1 MACRKKVL
9 GVCVDFVVDS
19 VTNPG
24 RLIKNATG
32 INTTVSI
39 GGKRI
44 DLTPGTDNLVK
55 QARASLKDVKKQSS
69 ASLADLKKAGRQAE
83 INWNNLSRGEVG
95 KYIAKTGEGLYGVTM
110 TIPRAIQSGNWSKEL
125 QRGYGNS
132 RMALSPIE
140 NMIGENK
147 GWQDKLRNDKGWN
160 AWTLGTAKNFAGQT
174 HGHATMQSSGTISNA
189 DRVQW
194 QQLSVKAAAVV
205 AAIFGGA
212 AVAGAYSGSGS
223 AAGAGAAG
231 AGSSA
236 AGAGSAGLTLP
247 TLGSSAGYGASAS
260 YGLGS
265 TVVGTGAGAGASLTG
280 GAAAATGTSWWATGL
295 GSLAGGIG
303 TGVASSYLNRG
314 VAAATDGATNYLD
327 DLLGIGNG
335 GTENVTPYP
344 QPTYYSDPTGNAGSY
359 GGDNVSDSIV
369 GLSPLGIAALALTA
383 FAVYK
388 AVKK

>member
-1 MACRKKVL
+1 VACRKKVL

-39 GGKRI
+39 GGKKI
-44 DLTPGTDNLVK
+44 DLTPGTQNLVK
-55 QARASLKDVKKQSS
+55 QARASLKDVQN
-69 ASLADLKKAGRQAE
+69 AGRQAGVDWK
-83 INWNNLSRGEVG
+83 NASKGEVG
-95 KYIAKTGEGLYGVTM
+95 KYIAKTGEGIYGVTM
-110 TIPRAIQSGNWSKEL
+110 TIPRAIQSGNWEREL

-140 NMIGENK
+140 NMIGENQ

-174 HGHATMQSSGTISNA
+174 RGHAQMQSSGTLRND
-189 DRVQW
+189 DRVAW
-194 QQLSVKAAAVV
+194 QQLSVKAGAVV

-212 AVAGAYSGSGS
+212 AVAGAYGGSGT
-223 AAGAGAAG
+223 AGAGAASGVG
-231 AGSSA
+231 AGS
-236 AGAGSAGLTLP
+236 AGAGTAGLTLP
-247 TLGSSAGYGASAS
+247 TLGSSAGYGATAS

-265 TVVGTGAGAGASLTG
+265 AAVGTGAGAGASLTG
-280 GAAAATGTSWWATGL
+280 GAAAAAGGTSWWATGL
-295 GSLAGGIG
+295 GSLATGIG
-303 TGVASSYLNRG
+303 TSVGSAYLNRG
-314 VAAATDGATNYLD
+314 TAAVTDGATSYID

-344 QPTYYSDPTGNAGSY
+344 SQFLPGQNASPGSY
-359 GGDNVSDSIV
+359 GGDNVDGEIV
-369 GLSPLGIAALALTA
+369 GLSPIGIASLAVIGYLIYRQ
-383 FAVYK
+383 VSK
-388 AVKK
+388 